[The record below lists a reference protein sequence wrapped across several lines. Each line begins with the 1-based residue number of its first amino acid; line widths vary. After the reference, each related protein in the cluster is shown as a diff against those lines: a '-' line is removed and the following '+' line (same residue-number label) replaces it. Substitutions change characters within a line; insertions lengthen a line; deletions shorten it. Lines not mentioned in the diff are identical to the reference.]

1 MLQTIWRSTDYSNRS
16 WPQRIRPGRNLEHLH
31 RRMWKLF
38 SDPCPTDASDG
49 GPWVESEAGAGFQ
62 TESQQLP
69 RPSAIAQV
77 PGLKGVCGTANKV
90 PTQSLWP
97 RPLGTIFL
105 RYPPA
110 T

>member
-38 SDPCPTDASDG
+38 SDPCPTDASDD
-49 GPWVESEAGAGFQ
+49 GPWFESEAGAVFQ

-69 RPSAIAQV
+69 RPSAIAQM
-77 PGLKGVCGTANKV
+77 PGLKGFSCAPNKP
-90 PTQSLWP
+90 PTQSLLP
-97 RPLGTIFL
+97 RPPAPIFFL
-105 RYPPA
+105 IPSPL
-110 T
+110 